1 MNDFSKKTLVF
12 LGDSITEGAGASR
25 NELAY
30 VNLVSKKLNCKVI
43 NNGIGGT
50 RIARQTNKSKDPTY
64 DNHFITRV
72 SNKKEG
78 DFIFVFGG
86 TNDYGHGDAPMGKPA
101 SKDDLTFFGAIN
113 QLIDRLCEVYSKENI
128 CFILPIPRFQDE
140 SVHGEGAKKSAL
152 YSLAEYVE
160 TEKTALSKRGID
172 YLDIRDKFIKPDTVL
187 PSTHFAD
194 GIHPNDEGHSII
206 ADSICKYLELK
217 FK

>member
-140 SVHGEGAKKSAL
+140 SVHGEGA
-152 YSLAEYVE
+152 
-160 TEKTALSKRGID
+160 
-172 YLDIRDKFIKPDTVL
+172 
-187 PSTHFAD
+187 
-194 GIHPNDEGHSII
+194 
-206 ADSICKYLELK
+206 
-217 FK
+217 